1 MFRKWCLACLLKR
14 GHANDPYVMCE
25 RCAHE
30 LATYVVFTQW
40 CPVQAAEELVEK
52 GE

>member
-1 MFRKWCLACLLKR
+1 MSRRFCLGCMFIAR
-14 GHANDPYVMCE
+14 NSNNPYVMCE